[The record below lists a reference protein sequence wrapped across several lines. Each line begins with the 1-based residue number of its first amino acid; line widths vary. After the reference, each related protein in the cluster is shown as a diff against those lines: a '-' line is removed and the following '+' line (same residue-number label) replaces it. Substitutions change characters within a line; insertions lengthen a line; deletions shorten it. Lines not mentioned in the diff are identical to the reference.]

1 MHDSWFN
8 ASNAADYIGLLTERN
23 FTVSDLKKLCVAGH
37 CNAYIH
43 CSGKEG
49 IEIGSSHKICA
60 VDVQKVANPEHL
72 QCTTVEYPNDPP
84 QQKLIITQPIII
96 SGLVCA
102 SSYRGN
108 APYTEYSTTWKL
120 TGETTTYTA
129 TFKFSELE
137 ALADNENL
145 MESLLPPGSDIHT
158 KRLTTYEVEDA
169 TTNTNFNLIEE
180 LQQQLKQERTA
191 RIAAEQQSKLTEAN
205 TKPSHLL
212 AIAGMLELLLDGNRP
227 RYQQGTIAEV
237 IEEKGWRGASASSL
251 TKLFAEAKAA
261 AVEADKV
268 AQAKVEARE
277 AASKKLAK
285 I

>member
-1 MHDSWFN
+1 MHDPWFN
-8 ASNAADYIGLLTERN
+8 ASNAADYIGLLTEQN

-43 CSGKEG
+43 CIGKEG
-49 IEIGSSHKICA
+49 IEIGLSHKICA
-60 VDVQKVANPEHL
+60 ADVQKVANPEHL
-72 QCTTVEYPNDPP
+72 QCTTVEYSNDAP
-84 QQKLIITQPIII
+84 QQKLIIAQPIII

-108 APYTEYSTTWKL
+108 APYTEYNTTWKL

-137 ALADNENL
+137 ALANNDDF
-145 MESLLPPGSDIHT
+145 MESLLPSASDIHT

-180 LQQQLKQERTA
+180 LQQQLEQERTA
-191 RIAAEQQSKLTEAN
+191 RIAAEQQSKLTESN

-237 IEEKGWRGASASSL
+237 IEGKGWRGASASSL

>member
-1 MHDSWFN
+1 MHDPWFN

-49 IEIGSSHKICA
+49 VEIGSSRKVRA
-60 VDVQKVANPEHL
+60 VDVQKVANPEHM
-72 QCTTVEYPNDPP
+72 QCTTVEYPHDFP

-96 SGLVCA
+96 SGPVCA
-102 SSYRGN
+102 SSYERN
-108 APYTEYSTTWKL
+108 ETYTEYSMTWKL
-120 TGETTTYTA
+120 TGETTSYA
-129 TFKFSELE
+129 TMFKFSELE
-137 ALADNENL
+137 ALTNKEDL
-145 MESLLPPGSDIHT
+145 IESLLPPGSDIHL
-158 KRLTTYEVEDA
+158 KKLTTYEVEDVN
-169 TTNTNFNLIEE
+169 TNTNLTLIEE
-180 LQQQLKQERTA
+180 LQQQLEQERAT
-191 RIAAEQQSKLTEAN
+191 RKAAEQQLKLAEAN
-205 TKPSHLL
+205 TRPSHLL
-212 AIAGMLELLLDGNRP
+212 AIAGLLELLLDGTRP
-227 RYQQGTIAEV
+227 RYLQGTAAEV
-237 IEEKGWRGASASSL
+237 IGEKGWWGASASSL
-251 TKLFAEAKAA
+251 TKLFAEAKTA

>member
-1 MHDSWFN
+1 MHDPWFN
-8 ASNAADYIGLLTERN
+8 ASNAADYLGLATERN

-49 IEIGSSHKICA
+49 VEIGSSKKVCA
-60 VDVQKVANPEHL
+60 VDVQKVANPEHM
-72 QCTTVEYPNDPP
+72 QCTTVEYPNDSP

-108 APYTEYSTTWKL
+108 ETYTEYSMTWKL
-120 TGETTTYTA
+120 TDDLTTYA
-129 TFKFSELE
+129 AKFKFSELE
-137 ALADNENL
+137 ALADKEDW
-145 MESLLPPGSDIHT
+145 MESLLPPGSDIHL
-158 KRLTTYEVEDA
+158 KRLTAFEVESV
-169 TTNTNFNLIEE
+169 TTNTNLNSIEE
-180 LQQQLKQERTA
+180 LQQQLEQERTA
-191 RIAAEQQSKLTEAN
+191 RIAAEQKLKPTEAN

-212 AIAGMLELLLDGNRP
+212 AIAGMLELLLDGNRT
-227 RYQQGTIAEV
+227 RYQQGTIAEA